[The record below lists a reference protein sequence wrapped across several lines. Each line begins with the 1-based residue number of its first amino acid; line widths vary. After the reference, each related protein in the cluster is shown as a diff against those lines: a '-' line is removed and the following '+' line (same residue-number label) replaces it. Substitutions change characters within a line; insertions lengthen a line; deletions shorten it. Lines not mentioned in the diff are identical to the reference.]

1 MRTINISNSKA
12 RNAQVGFELQPAKAA
27 VTYIRHDGRKHS
39 NIRLLKST
47 TGCSLKSLSS
57 RFGIDLTDEL
67 IHSDPEIDIE
77 HVGMRLKGVKRVF
90 LDSDGCVACRVKRE
104 QVFYT
109 PDGREKNAIPFH
121 TPAANINTDM
131 PLRWTGKLIPR
142 SKAVRMFVFLRKYQ
156 LRHINGL
163 TYDFLYDMARQLEE
177 QDSLML
183 IGAGTKGI
191 APLIMAGGGT
201 PYRAF
206 LEGRTDGD
214 KYCLILHLT
223 NLELKPI
230 C

>member
-12 RNAQVGFELQPAKAA
+12 RNAQVGFELQPAKPS
-27 VTYIRHDGRKHS
+27 VSYVRCDGKKHS

-47 TGCSLKSLSS
+47 ARCTVTGLTS
-57 RFGIDLTDEL
+57 RLGEDLTDEL
-67 IHSDPEIDIE
+67 IASDPEIDIE
-77 HVGMRLKGVKRVF
+77 RVGMILQGVKRVF
-90 LDSDGCVACRVKRE
+90 LSDNGSVACQVKRE

-109 PDGREKNAIPFH
+109 PEGIEKESHPYH
-121 TPAANINTDM
+121 TPSANINTDR
-131 PLRWTGKLIPR
+131 PLRWTGKLIPKT
-142 SKAVRMFVFLRKYQ
+142 KAARMFVFVRKYQ

-163 TYDFLYDMARQLEE
+163 TYDFLFDMARQLEE
-177 QDSLML
+177 QNCLML
-183 IGAGTKGI
+183 IGAGEKGI
-191 APLIMAGGGT
+191 APLVIAGGGT